1 MGIYCFQ
8 QILEM
13 QQQLAVA
20 VATDRKKAIMIE
32 QLDKVVFALLVVHIL
47 KYDH

>member
-1 MGIYCFQ
+1 
-8 QILEM
+8 M

-32 QLDKVVFALLVVHIL
+32 QLDKVCSLIETCGFSM
-47 KYDH
+47 

>member
-1 MGIYCFQ
+1 
-8 QILEM
+8 M

-32 QLDKVVFALLVVHIL
+32 QLDKVIIIMSHTLFVR
-47 KYDH
+47 